1 MNCPQCQTPM
11 RESEVGDVT
20 IDECTKCRGMW
31 FDRGNFEEVKDEVLP
46 ELGWMEWDEWKDDL
60 EFRVRQNLLHC
71 PKCGD
76 IALTTIRDPKSATE
90 ISICTRC
97 QGTWLATGQFINIV
111 NALLEEADRKSAP
124 EYVRILLGQAKE
136 MLSDPD
142 AMRVE
147 WKDFRTV
154 LKLLYRRFFV
164 EHPKLKGTL
173 VGIQDSLPL

>member
-1 MNCPQCQTPM
+1 MNCPQCKTVM
-11 RESEVGDVT
+11 KENVVGDVT
-20 IDECTKCRGMW
+20 INDCTQCRGMW

-46 ELGWMEWDEWKDDL
+46 ELGWMELDEWKDDL
-60 EFRVRQNLLHC
+60 EFTVRQDSFNC

-76 IALTTIRDPKSATE
+76 IALTTISDPKSATE
-90 ISICTRC
+90 LSTCTQC
-97 QGTWLATGQFINIV
+97 QGTWLATGQFLNFV

-136 MLSDPD
+136 MFSDPESMG
-142 AMRVE
+142 AE

-164 EHPKLKGTL
+164 EHPKLKSTL
-173 VGIQDSLPL
+173 VGIQESLPL